1 MKQSNFLSLAWRDYG
16 RALVMA
22 ILTPVFFVINQS
34 IESGV
39 FTMDWNALKLAALS
53 GLFGYLTK
61 NFFTK
66 PDKVEVIESDLEPQG
81 IIGTPNVPKSK

>member
-22 ILTPVFFVINQS
+22 ILTPVYYVVSQS
-34 IESGV
+34 IEAGV
-39 FTMDWNALKLAALS
+39 FTLDWHALKIAAVS

-66 PDKVEVIESDLEPQG
+66 PDSGK
-81 IIGTPNVPKSK
+81 

>member
-22 ILTPVFFVINQS
+22 ILTPVFFVVNQS
-34 IESGV
+34 IEAGV
-39 FTMDWNALKLAALS
+39 FTLDWNALKIAALS

-61 NFFTK
+61 NFFTA
-66 PDKVEVIESDLEPQG
+66 PDKSEVIESDLEPQG
-81 IIGTPNVPKSK
+81 IITPNVPKEK